1 MGLTWALDHR
11 RPPALALVAGAL
23 GVAGMAALLLSPGAR
38 WDMLGVA
45 ATLLGTL
52 CMAAGTFW
60 SRRWRSDLPVLAF
73 TGWQLLA
80 GGIML
85 APVAWLVD
93 PPLQTLT
100 AAHVAGYLYLSSV
113 GALLSYALWFRG
125 VARLP
130 AVAVSSLLLLSPV
143 TAVLLGWGLLGQTLR
158 GLSLVGMLVV
168 LASILAVQWAMSR
181 PASPLRK
188 L

>member
-1 MGLTWALDHR
+1 M
-11 RPPALALVAGAL
+11 ALAAGAL
-23 GVAGMAALLLSPGAR
+23 GVLGMAALLLSPGAR
-38 WDMLGVA
+38 WDMVGVA
-45 ATLLGTL
+45 AALVGTL

-85 APVAWLVD
+85 APVAWAVD
-93 PPLQTLT
+93 PPLPVLT
-100 AAHVAGYLYLSSV
+100 ATHVAGYLYLSLV

-130 AVAVSSLLLLSPV
+130 SVAVSSLLLLSPV
-143 TAVLLGWGLLGQTLR
+143 TAVVLGWALLGQAMR

-168 LASILAVQWAMSR
+168 LASVLAVQWAMSR
-181 PASPLRK
+181 PTTPAAS
-188 L
+188 